1 MKIMCSKWIRGK
13 NNNYLKGGL
22 MNALQK
28 EIKILTCERC
38 GVHRFVRTDHTGRED
53 ICDFCEV
60 IEENAIRNIKKFG
73 RGVC

>member
-1 MKIMCSKWIRGK
+1 
-13 NNNYLKGGL
+13 

-38 GVHRFVRTDHTGRED
+38 GVHRFVHTDHTGRED